1 MNVYRTVA
9 VASNAPARFTTPAE
23 VTAAALEKSDALAV
37 EALELFVTC
46 LGRTAGDLAMVFMS
60 QGGVFLTGGIAQKIV
75 PALKSGA
82 FRAAFEDKAPHQ
94 ALMREMPVY
103 VMVHPLAALA
113 GLAAF
118 AQTPERFGVRTDGRR
133 WRG

>member
-1 MNVYRTVA
+1 
-9 VASNAPARFTTPAE
+9 
-23 VTAAALEKSDALAV
+23 
-37 EALELFVTC
+37 
-46 LGRTAGDLAMVFMS
+46 MVFMS
-60 QGGVFLTGGIAQKIV
+60 QGGIFLTGGIAQKIV

-94 ALMREMPVY
+94 ALMRDMPVY

-118 AQTPERFGVRTDGRR
+118 AQTPERFGVRTEGRR
-133 WRG
+133 WRR